1 MRLHWENV
9 RYAGE
14 TKEEWARRVGCSPR
28 MADFY
33 PRNRWRNNP
42 YEEWWHEVA
51 GQAAAVRFACNHA
64 RFLAEIAAFNRA
76 YWEENR

>member
-1 MRLHWENV
+1 MRLHWENI
-9 RYAGE
+9 RYADE

-33 PRNRWRNNP
+33 PRYRRRNDP
-42 YEEWWHEVA
+42 HQEWWHEVA

-64 RFLAEIAAFNRA
+64 RFCAEIDEFNRA